1 MVQLF
6 PEELYSDVLDFTSSI
21 EGKHWIKK
29 ILNSVLKK
37 KHLIMWQKEN
47 FVSSLES
54 DSEIENIEGCRQTN
68 YQGMK
73 TPSQPYNEEGLNL
86 DN

>member
-1 MVQLF
+1 M
-6 PEELYSDVLDFTSSI
+6 T
-21 EGKHWIKK
+21 
-29 ILNSVLKK
+29 
-37 KHLIMWQKEN
+37 KEN

-86 DN
+86 DNLKKRIDRNKNGHFRGEMDGPN